1 MTQVAPRRT
10 PAPEPRVDGL
20 AARVRLGRVFRP
32 VSTEFALIASPSLLL
47 TLIGLVMIL
56 SASSANAL
64 DQGLGPFSIVLTQ
77 AIVAAIGVPL
87 MFLVSR
93 LPVRFWK
100 RMAWVVLIGA
110 VGLQMLIY
118 TPLGWTNDGNTNWV
132 RIAGQVIQ
140 PSEFIKLS
148 LAIWAGFI
156 LWRKQDLLGRWQ
168 HVYIPLLPVA
178 FLAIG
183 SVYGGGDL
191 GTSMVLFLL
200 LLGTMFFAGVRL
212 RVILIPLLAIGA
224 AVLLFALTD
233 ERRRMLIFSMFS
245 TKSDTSCYLTTCW
258 QQVHAVWGM
267 ANGGIFGLGLG
278 NSREK
283 YGWLPAASNDYI
295 FAIVGEELGL
305 IGCAVVLALFALFA
319 VAVFRMI
326 RRTDDLFVRVTSGGI
341 VVWILSQALINV
353 GVVLRIFPVLGVPLP
368 FMSQG
373 GTSLLS
379 VLLACGVLLSFAR
392 TLPAPA
398 KSPASARSRPAGRS
412 GSLGK

>member
-1 MTQVAPRRT
+1 MTQLGARPT
-10 PAPEPRVDGL
+10 PTPEPRVDGL

-32 VSTEFALIASPSLLL
+32 VSTEFTLIASTSLLL
-47 TLIGLVMIL
+47 TVFGLVMIL
-56 SASSANAL
+56 SASSANAV
-64 DQGLGPFSIVLTQ
+64 DQGQGPFSIVMTQ
-77 AIVAAIGVPL
+77 AIVAAIGVPM

-100 RMAWVVLIGA
+100 RMAWVGLIGA

-118 TPLGWTNDGNTNWV
+118 TPLGWTNDGNTNWI

-140 PSEFIKLS
+140 PSEFIKLA
-148 LAIWAGFI
+148 LAVWAGFI

-200 LLGTMFFAGVRL
+200 LLGAMFFAGVRL
-212 RVILIPLLAIGA
+212 RVILIPLLAIGS

-233 ERRRMLIFSMFS
+233 ERRRKLILSMFS
-245 TKSDTSCYLTTCW
+245 TQSDTSCYLDSCY
-258 QQVHAVWGM
+258 QQVHAIWGM
-267 ANGGIFGLGLG
+267 ANGGVFGLGLG
-278 NSREK
+278 NSRQK

-305 IGCAVVLALFALFA
+305 IGCALVLALFVLFA

-341 VVWILSQALINV
+341 VVWILSQALINI
-353 GVVLRIFPVLGVPLP
+353 GVVLRVVPVLGVPLP

-398 KSPASARSRPAGRS
+398 PGRS
-412 GSLGK
+412 GTLLK

>member
-1 MTQVAPRRT
+1 MTQVGARPT
-10 PAPEPRVDGL
+10 PTPEPRVEGL

-32 VSTEFALIASPSLLL
+32 VSTEFTLIASTSLLL
-47 TLIGLVMIL
+47 TVFGLVMIL
-56 SASSANAL
+56 SASSANAA
-64 DQGLGPFSIVLTQ
+64 DQGMSPFAIVMTQ

-100 RMAWVVLIGA
+100 RMAWIGLICA
-110 VGLQMLIY
+110 VALQMLIY
-118 TPLGWTNDGNTNWV
+118 TPLGWTSDGNTNWI

-200 LLGTMFFAGVRL
+200 LLGAMFFAGVRL
-212 RVILIPLLAIGA
+212 RVILLPLLAIGS

-233 ERRRMLIFSMFS
+233 ERRRKLILSMFS
-245 TKSDTSCYLTTCW
+245 TQSDTSCYLDSCY
-258 QQVHAVWGM
+258 QQVHAIWGM

-278 NSREK
+278 NSRQK

-305 IGCAVVLALFALFA
+305 IGCALVLALFVLFA
-319 VAVFRMI
+319 IAVFRVI

-341 VVWILSQALINV
+341 VVWILSQALINI
-353 GVVLRIFPVLGVPLP
+353 GVVLRVVPVLGVPLP

-392 TLPAPA
+392 TLPVTAPV
-398 KSPASARSRPAGRS
+398 SGRS
-412 GSLGK
+412 GTLLK

>member
-1 MTQVAPRRT
+1 MTQAAPRQT

-32 VSTEFALIASPSLLL
+32 VSTEFALIASSSLLL
-47 TLIGLVMIL
+47 TLFGLVMIL
-56 SASSANAL
+56 SASSANAVG
-64 DQGLGPFSIVLTQ
+64 QGLGPFSIVMTQ
-77 AIVAAIGVPL
+77 AIVAAIGVPM
-87 MFLVSR
+87 MFLASR

-156 LWRKQDLLGRWQ
+156 LWRKQELLGRWQ

-212 RVILIPLLAIGA
+212 RVILMPLLVIGA
-224 AVLLFALTD
+224 AVLMFALTD
-233 ERRRMLIFSMFS
+233 ERRRMLILSMFS
-245 TKSDTSCYLTTCW
+245 SKSDTSCYLTTCW

-305 IGCAVVLALFALFA
+305 IGCALVLALFVLFA

-392 TLPAPA
+392 TLPA
-398 KSPASARSRPAGRS
+398 SAPSRPAGRS

>member
-1 MTQVAPRRT
+1 MTQLGARPT
-10 PAPEPRVDGL
+10 PTPEPRVDGL

-32 VSTEFALIASPSLLL
+32 VSTEFTLIASTSLLL
-47 TLIGLVMIL
+47 TVFGLVMIL
-56 SASSANAL
+56 SASSANAV
-64 DQGLGPFSIVLTQ
+64 DQGQGPFSIVMTQ
-77 AIVAAIGVPL
+77 AIVAAIGVPM

-100 RMAWVVLIGA
+100 RMAWVGLIGA

-118 TPLGWTNDGNTNWV
+118 TPLGWTNDGNTNWI

-140 PSEFIKLS
+140 PSEFIKLA
-148 LAIWAGFI
+148 LAVWAGFI

-200 LLGTMFFAGVRL
+200 LLGAMFFAGVRL
-212 RVILIPLLAIGA
+212 RVILIPLLAIGS

-233 ERRRMLIFSMFS
+233 ERRRKLILSMFS
-245 TKSDTSCYLTTCW
+245 TQSDTSCYLDSCY
-258 QQVHAVWGM
+258 QQVHAIWGM
-267 ANGGIFGLGLG
+267 ANGGVFGLGLG
-278 NSREK
+278 NSRQK

-305 IGCAVVLALFALFA
+305 IGCALVLALFVLFA

-341 VVWILSQALINV
+341 VVWILSQALINI
-353 GVVLRIFPVLGVPLP
+353 GVVLRVVPVLGVPLP

-392 TLPAPA
+392 TLPA
-398 KSPASARSRPAGRS
+398 SAPGRS
-412 GSLGK
+412 GTLLK

>member
-1 MTQVAPRRT
+1 MTQVEARPT
-10 PAPEPRVDGL
+10 PASEPRVGGL

-32 VSTEFALIASPSLLL
+32 VSTEFALIASTSLLL
-47 TLIGLVMIL
+47 TVFGLVMIL
-56 SASSANAL
+56 SASSANAV
-64 DQGLGPFSIVLTQ
+64 DQGKDPFAIVMTQ
-77 AIVAAIGVPL
+77 AVVAALGVPM

-93 LPVRFWK
+93 LPVGFWK
-100 RMAWVVLIGA
+100 RAAWVVLIGA

-118 TPLGWTNDGNTNWV
+118 TPLGWTSDGNTNWV

-156 LWRKQDLLGRWQ
+156 LWRKQSLLGSWK

-200 LLGTMFFAGVRL
+200 LLGTIFFAGVRL
-212 RVILIPLLAIGA
+212 RVILMPLLLIGA

-233 ERRRMLIFSMFS
+233 QRRRMLILGMFS
-245 TKSDTSCYLTTCW
+245 TKDDSGCYLDTCW
-258 QQVHAVWGM
+258 QQVHAIWGM
-267 ANGGIFGLGLG
+267 ANGGIFGVGLG

-305 IGCAVVLALFALFA
+305 IGCALVLALFALFA
-319 VAVFRMI
+319 IAVFRMI
-326 RRTDDLFVRVTSGGI
+326 RRTDDLFVRITSGGI
-341 VVWILSQALINV
+341 VVWILSQALINI

-392 TLPAPA
+392 TLPAPVQG
-398 KSPASARSRPAGRS
+398 SAALRS
-412 GSLGK
+412 GTLGK